1 MMLGLYTL
9 PQWVLLFFSY
19 GFLGWVWES
28 GYVSVR
34 QKHWVNRGF
43 LHGPVIPIYGFG
55 AVAILAL
62 CAPVAGSLPM
72 LFFSGMFWA
81 TALEYATGWAMER
94 MFHVR
99 YWDYSTERWNLN
111 GYICLMASLCWGV
124 FSVLLLRVIQ
134 PPVAGAVTALSGP
147 AAAMLAMALTLA
159 FAADVIASTREALD
173 LRRLLEQLSASR
185 EQIARLQRRLE
196 IAGVFLQQDAREA
209 LDGLRKEGERAAGVV
224 SLRLEAARERRRR
237 MLWQMSRQ
245 LEQLRREGKLHPGFA
260 GPDQK
265 AIQRELSAMHR
276 RTDEMYR
283 RAARVLQRNPG
294 STTSRHPEALEELR
308 TLTGSEP

>member
-99 YWDYSTERWNLN
+99 YWDYSQEKWNLN

-134 PPVAGAVTALSGP
+134 PPVAGVVTGLSGP
-147 AAAMLAMALTLA
+147 AAAMLAAALTLT

-196 IAGVFLQQDAREA
+196 IAGVFLQQDARDA

-224 SLRLEAARERRRR
+224 SLRLE
-237 MLWQMSRQ
+237 
-245 LEQLRREGKLHPGFA
+245 GKLHPGLA

-294 STTSRHPEALEELR
+294 STTSLHPEAMEELR
-308 TLTGSEP
+308 TLTGSEQ

>member
-55 AVAILAL
+55 AVAILVL

-81 TALEYATGWAMER
+81 TALEYATGWAMEC

-99 YWDYSTERWNLN
+99 YWDYSQEKWNLN

-134 PPVAGAVTALSGP
+134 PPVAGVVTGLSGP
-147 AAAMLAMALTLA
+147 AAAMLAAALTLA

-196 IAGVFLQQDAREA
+196 IAGVFLQQDARPA
-209 LDGLRKEGERAAGVV
+209 LGSDQLVAG
-224 SLRLEAARERRRR
+224 
-237 MLWQMSRQ
+237 QQ
-245 LEQLRREGKLHPGFA
+245 L
-260 GPDQK
+260 
-265 AIQRELSAMHR
+265 
-276 RTDEMYR
+276 
-283 RAARVLQRNPG
+283 LQHG
-294 STTSRHPEALEELR
+294 ALELVQPGVQGQLVGQGQLHVGELAAVQQVVGGVEQAPQVVGGAEYLGHPR
-308 TLTGSEP
+308 STFSRV

>member
-99 YWDYSTERWNLN
+99 YWDYSTEKWNLN
-111 GYICLMASLCWGV
+111 G
-124 FSVLLLRVIQ
+124 
-134 PPVAGAVTALSGP
+134 
-147 AAAMLAMALTLA
+147 
-159 FAADVIASTREALD
+159 
-173 LRRLLEQLSASR
+173 
-185 EQIARLQRRLE
+185 
-196 IAGVFLQQDAREA
+196 
-209 LDGLRKEGERAAGVV
+209 
-224 SLRLEAARERRRR
+224 
-237 MLWQMSRQ
+237 
-245 LEQLRREGKLHPGFA
+245 
-260 GPDQK
+260 
-265 AIQRELSAMHR
+265 
-276 RTDEMYR
+276 
-283 RAARVLQRNPG
+283 
-294 STTSRHPEALEELR
+294 
-308 TLTGSEP
+308 

>member
-99 YWDYSTERWNLN
+99 YWDYTGEKWNLN

-134 PPVAGAVTALSGP
+134 PPVAGVVTGLSGP
-147 AAAMLAMALTLA
+147 AAAMLAAALSLA
-159 FAADVIASTREALD
+159 FAADAIASTREALD

-196 IAGVFLQQDAREA
+196 IAGVFLQQDARDA
-209 LDGLRKEGERAAGVV
+209 LDG
-224 SLRLEAARERRRR
+224 LRLEAARERRRR

-245 LEQLRREGKLHPGFA
+245 LEQLRREGKLHPGLA
-260 GPDQK
+260 GPEQK

-294 STTSRHPEALEELR
+294 STTSLHPEAMEELR
-308 TLTGSEP
+308 TLTGSEQ

>member
-43 LHGPVIPIYGFG
+43 LHGPVIPIYGVG

-62 CAPVAGSLPM
+62 CAPVAGSLPL

-81 TALEYATGWAMER
+81 TALEYATGWAMEQ

-99 YWDYSTERWNLN
+99 YWDYTNEKWNLN
-111 GYICLMASLCWGV
+111 GYICLMASLCWGL
-124 FSVLLLRVIQ
+124 FSVLLLRGIQ
-134 PPVAGAVTALSGP
+134 PPLAGIITALSGP
-147 AAAMLAMALTLA
+147 AAAMLAGALALA
-159 FAADVIASTREALD
+159 FAADVAVSTREALD

-185 EQIARLQRRLE
+185 RQIARLQRRLE
-196 IAGVFLQQDAREA
+196 IAGVFWEQDARQT
-209 LDGLRKEGERAAGVV
+209 LDGLRREGERAAGAI
-224 SLRLEAARERRRR
+224 SLRLEAARERRRK

-245 LEQLRREGKLHPGFA
+245 LEQLRREGRLHPGLT
-260 GPDQK
+260 GPDQQ

-276 RTDEMYR
+276 RTDDMYL
-283 RAARVLQRNPG
+283 RAARVLRRNPG
-294 STTSRHPEALEELR
+294 STTSRHTEAMEELR
-308 TLTGSEP
+308 SLTGSEA

>member
-43 LHGPVIPIYGFG
+43 LHGPVIPVYGFG

-99 YWDYSTERWNLN
+99 YWDYSMEKWNLN

-134 PPVAGAVTALSGP
+134 PPVAGIITALSGP
-147 AAAMLAMALTLA
+147 ATAMLATALTLA
-159 FAADVIASTREALD
+159 FAADVAASTREALD

-196 IAGVFLQQDAREA
+196 IAGVFLQQDARDA

-224 SLRLEAARERRRR
+224 SLLWVAAGYS
-237 MLWQMSRQ
+237 LAF
-245 LEQLRREGKLHPGFA
+245 GDGFA
-260 GPDQK
+260 AATGAAAQPRLHHQPPPGGHGG
-265 AIQRELSAMHR
+265 AAHPHRQRAVIPWHQYAKR
-276 RTDEMYR
+276 RTGYG
-283 RAARVLQRNPG
+283 P
-294 STTSRHPEALEELR
+294 PLR
-308 TLTGSEP
+308 

>member
-62 CAPVAGSLPM
+62 CAPVAGSLPL

-81 TALEYATGWAMER
+81 TALEYATGWAMEQ

-99 YWDYSTERWNLN
+99 YWDYTNEKWNLN
-111 GYICLMASLCWGV
+111 GYICLMASLCWGL
-124 FSVLLLRVIQ
+124 FSVLLLRGIQ
-134 PPVAGAVTALSGP
+134 PPLAGIITALSGP
-147 AAAMLAMALTLA
+147 AAAVLAGALTLA
-159 FAADVIASTREALD
+159 FAADVAVSTREALD

-185 EQIARLQRRLE
+185 RQIARLERRLE
-196 IAGVFLQQDAREA
+196 IAGVFWEQDVRQA
-209 LDGLRKEGERAAGVV
+209 LNGLRREGEQAAGAI
-224 SLRLEAARERRRR
+224 SLRLEAARERRRK

-245 LEQLRREGKLHPGFA
+245 LEQLRREGRLHPGLT
-260 GPDQK
+260 GPEQK
-265 AIQRELSAMHR
+265 VIQQELSAMHR
-276 RTDEMYR
+276 RTDDMYL
-283 RAARVLQRNPG
+283 RAARVLRRNPG
-294 STTSRHPEALEELR
+294 STTSRHTEAMEELR
-308 TLTGSEP
+308 SLTGSEA

>member
-99 YWDYSTERWNLN
+99 YWDYSTEKWNLN
-111 GYICLMASLCWGV
+111 GYICLMASLCWGL

-134 PPVAGAVTALSGP
+134 PPVAGAVTGLSGP
-147 AAAMLAMALTLA
+147 AAAMLAA
-159 FAADVIASTREALD
+159 
-173 LRRLLEQLSASR
+173 
-185 EQIARLQRRLE
+185 
-196 IAGVFLQQDAREA
+196 
-209 LDGLRKEGERAAGVV
+209 
-224 SLRLEAARERRRR
+224 
-237 MLWQMSRQ
+237 
-245 LEQLRREGKLHPGFA
+245 PGDF
-260 GPDQK
+260 
-265 AIQRELSAMHR
+265 
-276 RTDEMYR
+276 T
-283 RAARVLQRNPG
+283 
-294 STTSRHPEALEELR
+294 
-308 TLTGSEP
+308 